1 MTCGG
6 ITTMPRESKK
16 KGSDPLDG
24 AGHLGLIRWWRGS
37 NLFVLDALNLHRTF
51 PLAVALFVV
60 TGAGCNRQ
68 TTDAQTA
75 QSATGPTVTVSTVK
89 AERKTL
95 RRSIEQPGQIEAYEE
110 TPLIARI
117 PGYVGPLQ
125 CDIGMM
131 FKGPKL
137 DEKGNVVK
145 PGEIMARLQVPELV
159 EEHQQKKALVAQAE
173 AEVAQAAANL
183 RAAEA
188 HVETAA
194 ARVEETVAG
203 KERVDA
209 SYERWNSEYNQLK
222 VLVAKKVVDE
232 QSRDEALNQRDAAAA
247 ARKELAAKVVSMQAA
262 YKESQ
267 ALRDKSRADF
277 SAAQVHV
284 QVAQAEEARLFALL
298 QFADIRA
305 PYDCVVIRRN
315 VHTGHFLQ
323 PGTGSGSQPLFVVA
337 RTDLLRVAV
346 EIPEI
351 DALLVTEGLPAVI
364 RVQSARDR
372 DFAGKVARL
381 SGSVDARSR
390 TMRAEIDLENKDNF
404 LRPGMYAYVTFHL
417 TLPNRLTLPA
427 ATVVVQGNK
436 TYCWQVVNGKA
447 KQTPLRIGLRQEG
460 VVEVVQKLVPS
471 GQSDGSPTWVD
482 MANDEMVIA
491 GNLANL
497 TEGQVVNVK
506 GR

>member
-1 MTCGG
+1 MTYRG
-6 ITTMPRESKK
+6 ITTMQNLHCMLLLAVP
-16 KGSDPLDG
+16 
-24 AGHLGLIRWWRGS
+24 
-37 NLFVLDALNLHRTF
+37 LFVL
-51 PLAVALFVV
+51 P
-60 TGAGCNRQ
+60 GAGCHRQ
-68 TTDAQTA
+68 TTDAQTS
-75 QSATGPTVTVSTVK
+75 QSATGPTVTVSTVT
-89 AERKTL
+89 AVRKTL
-95 RRSIEQPGQIEAYEE
+95 HRSIEQPGQIEAYEE

-117 PGYVGPLQ
+117 PGYVAPLQ

-137 DEKGNVVK
+137 DGKGNVDK
-145 PGEIMARLQVPELV
+145 PGDILARLLVPEMV
-159 EEHQQKKALVAQAE
+159 EEHRQKKALVAQAE
-173 AEVAQAAANL
+173 AEIAQAAANL

-188 HVETAA
+188 HVDTAA

-222 VLVAKKVVDE
+222 ALAAKKVVDE

-247 ARKELAAKVVSMQAA
+247 ARNELAAKVVSMKAA
-262 YKESQ
+262 QKETE
-267 ALRDKSRADF
+267 ALRDKSKADLL
-277 SAAQVHV
+277 AAKAHV

-298 QFADIRA
+298 QYADIRA
-305 PYDCVVIRRN
+305 PYDCIVIRRN
-315 VHTGHFLQ
+315 VHTGYFLQ

-351 DALLVTEGLPAVI
+351 DALLVTDGLPAVI
-364 RVQSARDR
+364 RVQSAKDR

-404 LRPGMYAYVTFHL
+404 LRPGMYAYVTFNI

-427 ATVVVQGNK
+427 AAVVVQGNK

-447 KQTPLRIGLRQEG
+447 KQTLLRIGLRQDG
-460 VVEVVQKLVPS
+460 LVEVLQKQVPS
-471 GQSDGSPTWVD
+471 GQNDGSPIWVD

-497 TEGQVVNVK
+497 TEGQVVNIK
-506 GR
+506 GL